1 MLDTSILSAYKAAH
15 ITLHKLYVQLNSMDD
30 TLISSYTKYDTFYE
44 DIADRLVGLYGL
56 EVLNLKNIVLDQST
70 ELNKIASKKKN
81 LLSKAL
87 YVEHQMYSRVSS
99 MIIEIKKTRK
109 NQYNKPKL
117 TFLLSNLEEQL
128 SLIEKDIDILT
139 NCLVA

>member
-15 ITLHKLYVQLNSMDD
+15 ITLHKLYVQLNPMDD

>member
-15 ITLHKLYVQLNSMDD
+15 ITLHKLYVQLSSMDD